1 VGRIYQSAL
10 EKYGTLVARE
20 KLWRRIV
27 RIYSYHLLLLGF
39 AFSICAAIAAVLFV
53 CRHTAFNVLIGPTL
67 FDALVNQWRLGIL
80 RQIDAAAIGILL
92 VKYGSPLAETWLGRR
107 LATLGRASLEVFCTH
122 LVFCF
127 FFLGLASAIHL
138 ASRRRHHR
146 TYSHRVVRCD
156 SLYATTPLLPDVN
169 WSHGAANVD
178 GYRIRRIG
186 PNRDLKVHLRDASH

>member
-1 VGRIYQSAL
+1 MGRIYQSAF

-107 LATLGRASLEVFCTH
+107 LATLGRASLEVFCAH

-127 FFLGLASAIHL
+127 FFLGLASGTDPQYTWPQDAVIIGLTFTGLFAVTHYTQ
-138 ASRRRHHR
+138 RRRYCP
-146 TYSHRVVRCD
+146 T
-156 SLYATTPLLPDVN
+156 
-169 WSHGAANVD
+169 
-178 GYRIRRIG
+178 
-186 PNRDLKVHLRDASH
+186 